1 MTKKT
6 ALREEDLINAAFNLI
21 QKEMVWD
28 FQVDDVHLRRQVEIG
43 GCIADGLVFINI
55 PPSPSK
61 IIGLEAKTDGDNF
74 SRLYGQVSAYLSICD
89 EVYLVVEGKKPPIH
103 LPFYVGI
110 IKVGGFKKAE
120 VVKYATNLKHTI
132 NAGECWA
139 TLLKAFLHHTGVDVT
154 IRKNDNATGSGA
166 KSALDF
172 FDAVETIK
180 RKLIWNQFVTGFH
193 QTYVKEYIPMS
204 GEEKRI
210 VRAFFGQ
217 SWQMELGEEGGGEK

>member
-1 MTKKT
+1 MTKKK
-6 ALREEDLINAAFNLI
+6 ALLEEDLINAAFNLI
-21 QKEMVWD
+21 QKEFSWSSEVEA
-28 FQVDDVHLRRQVEIG
+28 VHTRRQVEIS
-43 GCIADGLVFINI
+43 GCIADGLAFINA

-74 SRLYGQVSAYLSICD
+74 SRLYGQVSAYLAICD
-89 EVYLVVEGKKPPIH
+89 EVYLVVEKKKPPIH

-110 IKVGGFKKAE
+110 IKATGFKKAE
-120 VVKYATNLKHTI
+120 IVKYATNLKHTI
-132 NAGECWA
+132 NAGECWS
-139 TLLKAFLHHTGVDVT
+139 TLLKAFIHHTGVDVA

-180 RKLIWNQFVTGFH
+180 RKLIWNQFVVGFH

-210 VRAFFGQ
+210 VKAFFGK
-217 SWQMELGEEGGGEK
+217 SWQMELGEGE